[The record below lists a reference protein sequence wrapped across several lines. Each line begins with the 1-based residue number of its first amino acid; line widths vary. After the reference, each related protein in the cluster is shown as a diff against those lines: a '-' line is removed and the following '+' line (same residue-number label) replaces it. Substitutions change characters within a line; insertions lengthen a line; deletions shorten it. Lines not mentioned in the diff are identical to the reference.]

1 MRRRLPPLNSL
12 RAFEV
17 VARHSNFRDAASEL
31 HVTPAAVSQQIKTLE
46 DHLGRKVL
54 RRHSGGYSLTA
65 DALVGLQDLR
75 DAFERLSSAVQKI
88 SAADQRM
95 LRISTVPSL
104 AAAWLVA
111 RLPRFRERHPAL
123 DVLLH
128 AAYEIVDLEHA
139 SFDMA
144 IRYGGG
150 IYPGLAS
157 QRLFGDEIFPVCSPR
172 LLDRVETKGPMS
184 LRAMVLLHTHW
195 SPPVGKWPGWTEW
208 LRAAGVMGVDATKGP
223 RFSDGAMA
231 IQAAVEG
238 QGIALASQ
246 PLAVDHITA
255 GRLVKPFETS
265 VATDFGY
272 YLVCAK
278 GRTNEPDLLAFR
290 RWLLA
295 EAKPSPGDGPRRNQR
310 PSVLG

>member
-17 VARHSNFRDAASEL
+17 VARHSSFRDAASEL

-46 DHLGRKVL
+46 DHLGRKLL

-104 AAAWLVA
+104 AAAWLVP
-111 RLPRFRERHPAL
+111 RLPRFQERHPAL

-128 AAYEIVDLEHA
+128 ASYEMVDFQHA
-139 SFDMA
+139 PFDMA

-150 IYPGLAS
+150 AYPGLAS
-157 QRLFGDEIFPVCSPR
+157 HRLFGDEISPVCSPQ
-172 LLDRVETKGPMS
+172 LLGRAEIDGPVDLRGMS
-184 LRAMVLLHTHW
+184 LLHTHW
-195 SPPVGKWPGWTEW
+195 DPPVGKWPGWAEW
-208 LRAAGVMGVDATKGP
+208 LRAAGIKGVDATKGP

-231 IQAAVEG
+231 LQAAVDG

-246 PLAVDHITA
+246 ALAVDHLAA
-255 GRLVKPFETS
+255 GRLVKPFKVS

-278 GRTNEPDLLAFR
+278 ARADEPDLVAFR
-290 RWLLA
+290 RWLFA
-295 EAKPSPGDGPRRNQR
+295 EVKRSQHEK
-310 PSVLG
+310 

>member
-17 VARHSNFRDAASEL
+17 VARHSSFRDAASEL

-46 DHLGRKVL
+46 DHLGRKLL

-104 AAAWLVA
+104 AAAWLVP
-111 RLPRFRERHPAL
+111 RLPRFKERHPAL

-128 AAYEIVDLEHA
+128 ASYEMVDFEHA
-139 SFDMA
+139 PFDMA

-150 IYPGLAS
+150 AYPGLAS
-157 QRLFGDEIFPVCSPR
+157 HRLFVDEIFPVCAPQ
-172 LLDRVETKGPMS
+172 LLGRAAIDGPVD
-184 LRAMVLLHTHW
+184 LRGVPLLHTHW
-195 SPPVGKWPGWTEW
+195 NPPVGKWPGWAEW
-208 LRAAGVMGVDATKGP
+208 LRAAEITGVNATKGP

-231 IQAAVEG
+231 LQAAVDG

-246 PLAVDHITA
+246 ALAVDHLAA
-255 GRLVKPFETS
+255 GRLVKPFKIS

-278 GRTNEPDLLAFR
+278 TRADEPDLVAFR
-290 RWLLA
+290 RWLFA
-295 EAKPSPGDGPRRNQR
+295 EVKRSQDKK
-310 PSVLG
+310 